1 MIRFAMIYDY
11 IAIEGTIGAGKTSLA
26 GMLSAEFNA
35 RLILEQFE
43 DNDFLPKF
51 YKDPSKY
58 AFPLEL
64 SFLASRFQQLKNEL
78 SVNDLF
84 KSFTISDYFIN
95 KSLIFA
101 RQTLQDDE
109 YALYAKLFNIIN
121 LSLPKPD
128 LLVYLYLSVDRL
140 KSNIIKRG
148 RPYEQDIEHSYL
160 SKIQGGYFDYIRQQS
175 DSRILIIDTNE
186 IDFVN
191 NVDHYQ
197 LIKSIIL
204 TERQPGIH
212 TIDPLNL

>member
-1 MIRFAMIYDY
+1 MIYDY

>member
-1 MIRFAMIYDY
+1 MHYNY

-26 GMLSAEFNA
+26 TRLSHEFNT

-64 SFLASRFQQLKNEL
+64 SFLAARFQQLRDEL

-84 KSFTISDYFIN
+84 RPITISDYFIN

-101 RQTLQDDE
+101 RKTLADDE
-109 YALYAKLFNIIN
+109 YALYSRLFNIIN
-121 LSLPKPD
+121 LSLPRPD
-128 LLVYLYLSVDRL
+128 LLVYLYVSVERL

-148 RPYEQDIEHSYL
+148 RPYEQDIEHEYL
-160 SKIQGGYFDYIRQQS
+160 EKIQSGYFDYIRQQT
-175 DSRILIIDTNE
+175 DMRILIIDMNE
-186 IDFVN
+186 MDFVN
-191 NVDHYQ
+191 IPNHYKLLKE
-197 LIKSIIL
+197 LIL
-204 TERQPGIH
+204 RQYPIGLH
-212 TIDPLNL
+212 TVKP

>member
-1 MIRFAMIYDY
+1 MIYDY

-140 KSNIIKRG
+140 KSNIVKRG

>member
-1 MIRFAMIYDY
+1 MKYNY

-26 GMLSAEFNA
+26 GMLAEEYNA
-35 RLILEQFE
+35 RLIPEQFE

-84 KSFTISDYFIN
+84 KPFTISDYFIN

-101 RQTLQDDE
+101 RQTLADDE
-109 YALYAKLFNIIN
+109 YALYSKLFSIIN
-121 LSLPKPD
+121 LSLPRPD

-140 KSNIIKRG
+140 KSNIQKRG
-148 RPYEQDIEHSYL
+148 RPYELDIENEYL
-160 SKIQGGYFDYIRQQS
+160 TKIQGGYFEYIRQQS
-175 DSRILIIDTNE
+175 DTRILIIDTNQL
-186 IDFVN
+186 DFVN
-191 NVDHYQ
+191 NTDHYQ
-197 LIKSIIL
+197 MIKGIIMKDYPL
-204 TERQPGIH
+204 GIH
-212 TIDPLNL
+212 TIAPF

>member
-1 MIRFAMIYDY
+1 MIRFVMIYDY

-140 KSNIIKRG
+140 KSNIVKRG

-212 TIDPLNL
+212 TIDPLIL

>member
-1 MIRFAMIYDY
+1 MIYDY

-140 KSNIIKRG
+140 KSNIVKRG

-204 TERQPGIH
+204 AERQPGIH

>member
-1 MIRFAMIYDY
+1 MLYNY

-26 GMLSAEFNA
+26 GMLSKEYST

-64 SFLASRFQQLKNEL
+64 SFLAARFQQLRDEL
-78 SVNDLF
+78 SLTDLF
-84 KSFTISDYFIN
+84 RPYIISDYFIN

-101 RQTLQDDE
+101 RKTLADDE
-109 YALYAKLFNIIN
+109 YALYARLFNIIN

-128 LLVYLYLSVDRL
+128 LLVYLYVSVRRL
-140 KSNIIKRG
+140 KLNIIKRG
-148 RPYEQDIEHSYL
+148 RPYEQEIKHDYL
-160 SKIQGGYFDYIRQQS
+160 EKIQGGYFDYLRQQG
-175 DSRILIIDTNE
+175 DMRILIVDADE

-191 NVDHYQ
+191 NPSHYELLKNMVNKQ
-197 LIKSIIL
+197 Y
-204 TERQPGIH
+204 PVGVH
-212 TIDPLNL
+212 TINPL

>member
-1 MIRFAMIYDY
+1 MIYDY

-140 KSNIIKRG
+140 KSNIVKRG
-148 RPYEQDIEHSYL
+148 RPYEQEIEHSYL

-204 TERQPGIH
+204 AERQPGIH

>member
-1 MIRFAMIYDY
+1 MIRFVMIYDY

-140 KSNIIKRG
+140 KSNIVKRG